1 MPKLKMHI
9 EMIGRRSRIGC
20 AVMMDGMLY
29 LVKMCFTERDVDKL
43 LIRCCWY
50 KTDIPED
57 GERRAQMEWERSK

>member
-1 MPKLKMHI
+1 
-9 EMIGRRSRIGC
+9 
-20 AVMMDGMLY
+20 

-57 GERRAQMEWERSK
+57 GWKEGTDGMGAFEINVDGNNVINEAKNFFASAGSEMSSE